1 MSFTSVHVEP
11 FQDSV
16 SPTVGDLPPNAK
28 ADVFVPA
35 PAKFLIAVF
44 KSPTSVQLL
53 PFQVSLT
60 ASLVDVYPPNAKAAV
75 LLAPAPAKESLAVFK
90 SPVSVQLLPFH
101 DSLFAIAGGP
111 PPNAKA
117 DVEVPAPA
125 ANLLAVFKS
134 PTSVQLEPLYNSLT
148 TSAVVVYPPAA
159 IVAD

>member
-1 MSFTSVHVEP
+1 M
-11 FQDSV
+11 
-16 SPTVGDLPPNAK
+16 
-28 ADVFVPA
+28 
-35 PAKFLIAVF
+35 
-44 KSPTSVQLL
+44 
-53 PFQVSLT
+53 
-60 ASLVDVYPPNAKAAV
+60 YPPNAKAAV

-125 ANLLAVFKS
+125 AYLLAVFKS
-134 PTSVQLEPLYNSLT
+134 PTSVQLEPLYNSFIVT
-148 TSAVVVYPPAA
+148 AVDVYPPAA